1 MQLKPHSALTAI
13 FLACVFCVGASAQ
26 DAGIFNSLKGIGA
39 SVRFPER
46 NGVFHSA
53 TAFVD
58 IYGIATSRCSYPGY
72 KANFSRQYSLKTW
85 KLDDYSIKM
94 YAGPGLSVGYVRD
107 HDKGRGI
114 DLVSL
119 ISDNEGMM
127 FAASGD
133 IGWMFDFGG
142 LVSLDLSFTADAGVH
157 VRRNEKERGYWSPS
171 LSIYNNGLMQA
182 FYPQLTIWF
191 RFR

>member
-72 KANFSRQYSLKTW
+72 KANFARQYSLKTW